1 VYNYRSNKA
10 GDTMREKIM
19 TDPEEGRR
27 CDWQPLTSDVQNIG
41 CCFWDV
47 DFGLRPANE
56 VEDKGKV

>member
-1 VYNYRSNKA
+1 
-10 GDTMREKIM
+10 MREKIM

-47 DFGLRPANE
+47 DFGLRLANE